1 MKLVLF
7 DDSTKASE
15 RVRRLEAYQPEHVR
29 TIYEFVGMTPDLV
42 LMDESVTPET
52 ANELLQWGISVCLLA
67 ERVTIALR
75 RKFPMLKDMVTDRQV
90 MAYLEERF
98 ADEQEHP
105 EDLETITNVPVSQP
119 EANAFTPSK
128 GTLAP
133 VISPPVPSNP
143 LSPMSRRAHIV
154 GFVSL
159 RDQSGGAGKSGV
171 AFNYAAYARK
181 QGSRVLV
188 VDVDPKGPFGKLA
201 HAEAGLTTEHWCNL
215 MTQQQG
221 SMMTE
226 RAVLDNVERQQPYGF
241 DIITSSGR
249 HEVLK
254 QEQLRWILEQ
264 TAPYFDYVFV
274 DMPAAWD
281 MVTLETM
288 RVADEVLLFGQYDPF
303 QYEDYR
309 ESIQTVTNPIVGG
322 MTQEH
327 VTVVIGRGHFGRN
340 WSIELEEVKR
350 QLGVDKVWFI
360 PEDPLYP
367 QYRNQHKA
375 VVLEHPSAPC
385 AKAMRPLFETH
396 ESERSFGSNLPALY
410 EPVQKGFWL
419 SRLLGSK
426 SKPHK
431 KSKRKG
437 VAG

>member
-7 DDSTKASE
+7 DDSARASE
-15 RVRRLEAYQPEHVR
+15 RLGRLAPYHPEHVR
-29 TIYEFVGMTPDLV
+29 TIHEFVGMTPDLV

-52 ANELLQWGISVCLLA
+52 ANELLQWGIPVCLLA
-67 ERVTIALR
+67 SRVTIALR
-75 RKFPMLKDMVTDRQV
+75 RKFPMVKDMVTDSQV

-98 ADEQEHP
+98 GMEQESS
-105 EDLETITNVPVSQP
+105 ENLEAVTEVLVSKPDASPFTQTKATLGPV
-119 EANAFTPSK
+119 
-128 GTLAP
+128 
-133 VISPPVPSNP
+133 VSPPVSS
-143 LSPMSRRAHIV
+143 SPFSRMTRRAHLV

-171 AFNYAAYARK
+171 AFNYAAYATK

-188 VDVDPKGPFGKLA
+188 IDVDPKGPFGKLA

-221 SMMTE
+221 AAMTE

-241 DIITSSGR
+241 DMITSSGR
-249 HEVLK
+249 HEMLK

-322 MTQEH
+322 MTKEH
-327 VTVVIGRGHFGRN
+327 VTVVIGRGHFGKN

-350 QLGVDKVWFI
+350 QLGVDKVLFI

-385 AKAMRPLFETH
+385 AKAMLPLFEKH
-396 ESERSFGSNLPALY
+396 EAEQTLSSNLPALY
-410 EPVQKGFWL
+410 EPVQKGSWL
-419 SRLLGSK
+419 SRLFGSK
-426 SKPHK
+426 PKPQK

-437 VAG
+437 TAG